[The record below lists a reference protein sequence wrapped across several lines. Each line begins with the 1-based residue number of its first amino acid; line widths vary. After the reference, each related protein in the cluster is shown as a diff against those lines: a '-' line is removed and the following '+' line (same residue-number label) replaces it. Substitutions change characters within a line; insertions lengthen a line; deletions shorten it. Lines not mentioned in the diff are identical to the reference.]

1 MKLHQVILTGILLLM
16 IGIVMGM
23 GYMMLRGYHSPFTPT
38 KVAVTEVVRSASAS
52 EVAPELT
59 GFPAFSARDVA
70 QMVIPTV
77 VYIETSVNP
86 RSAVPMD
93 DNHNFGEEF
102 WERFIPR
109 GRSNAVGSGVL
120 ITGDGFIITNN
131 HVIAGGRDLRVTL
144 HDKRQFPARVIG
156 RDPSTD
162 LAVIKIDGEDLPHIV
177 LGDSDYVQVGDWV
190 MAVGNPL
197 RLRSTITAG
206 IVSALS
212 RDVQIINDRMRIE
225 SFIQTDAA
233 INRGNSGGALV
244 NTAGEL
250 IGINTAIATEN
261 GMNQGYGFAIP
272 INMAFKIARD
282 LMEFGQVQRA
292 FLGVSIV
299 SVDQRRARQLNMPRI
314 KGVEI
319 SGLVSGGA
327 ADLSGL
333 RSGDV
338 ITRVNH
344 RPVNEPNELQAQ
356 IALFR
361 PNETVEISVWRN
373 GEEEIK
379 FITLAGLD
387 NQAIS
392 EWTSPEQP
400 ESIDLMIPFNEE
412 MPQMPLPGPSGEGET
427 PGETQP
433 SPDSNGAENGEK
445 ADTAEE
451 REPASA
457 TFDRGFSVTEMYIEN
472 HPQIGLHIMVT
483 HVRRFSDAR
492 RSGLRANDIILALN
506 GLRVET
512 VTQFGQMMDAAGGS
526 SVNLMVMR
534 GATILQLELD

>member
-1 MKLHQVILTGILLLM
+1 MKLHQVILTGILLIM

-23 GYMMLRGYHSPFTPT
+23 GYMILRGYHSPFTPT
-38 KVAVTEVVRSASAS
+38 TVAVTEVMRSASAS

-86 RSAVPMD
+86 RSVVPQD
-93 DNHNFGEEF
+93 GNHNFGEEL

-131 HVIAGGRDLRVTL
+131 HVIEGGRDLRVTL
-144 HDKRQFPARVIG
+144 HDKRQFPARIVG

-162 LAVIKIDGEDLPHIV
+162 LAVIKIDGDELPHVV

-282 LMEFGQVQRA
+282 LMEFGEVQRA
-292 FLGVSIV
+292 FLGVSIT
-299 SVDQRRARQLNMPRI
+299 SVDQRRARQLDMPGI

-333 RSGDV
+333 RTGDV

-344 RPVNEPNELQAQ
+344 RAVNEPNELQAQ

-379 FITLAGLD
+379 FVTLAGLD
-387 NQAIS
+387 NPAIS
-392 EWTSPEQP
+392 EWTAPAQP
-400 ESIDLMIPFNEE
+400 ESIDLVIPYNED
-412 MPQMPLPGPSGEGET
+412 LPDILQRGPSGEEDEASESHSGPEADDAAN
-427 PGETQP
+427 E
-433 SPDSNGAENGEK
+433 DAE
-445 ADTAEE
+445 A

-457 TFDRGFSVTEMYIEN
+457 NFDRGFSVTELHIEA
-472 HPQIGLHIMVT
+472 HRQLGLHLMVT
-483 HVRRFSDAR
+483 QVRRFSEAR
-492 RSGLRANDIILALN
+492 RAGLRSNDIILAIN

-512 VTQFGQMMDAAGGS
+512 VAQLEQMMEAAGGS
-526 SVNLMVMR
+526 RITLMVMR